1 MRWGERERGRA
12 PRIYVGA
19 GQQSLGVH
27 GTGALYILREESHL
41 PAVEYMTFD
50 LSHPNLLITG
60 LHEIGHVLGFASE
73 VWDEFGFYQNSPNG
87 DGHFNGPL
95 AIAAF
100 DDAGGRDYKGANVPL
115 QNGESHWNVSV
126 LEGELMTPYGG
137 GTLSAI
143 TVQTLADLG
152 YGVDVTQADD
162 FTLPSIPTE

>member
-1 MRWGERERGRA
+1 M
-12 PRIYVGA
+12 GA
-19 GQQSLGVH
+19 GQQSLRVH

-41 PAVEYMTFD
+41 PAVGCMTFD
-50 LSHPNLLITG
+50 LSHANLLITG

-73 VWDEFGFYQNSPNG
+73 VWNEFGFYQNPPNG

-100 DDAGGRDYKGANVPL
+100 YDAGGQDYKGAKVPL
-115 QNGESHWNVSV
+115 HNGESHWNPSV
-126 LEGELMTPYGG
+126 LEGELMSPSGG

-143 TVQTLADLG
+143 TVQALADLG